1 MAKRIAFV
9 VIVLVI
15 FQVFAFS
22 QDGTRTVYDDIDL
35 LSAIHD
41 SMTVTSNLVELSTDS
56 RKELVGS
63 LSTIDS
69 VRRYLVSVNKNTDYK
84 TILRMEGSN
93 YWLGVRQLRTENPP
107 VYQALQFVKKVANDE
122 SVQSQLE
129 AIGRLNL
136 ITPVV
141 INLQRLQ
148 LKASLEQSREKLNR
162 YEKKY
167 GPGSA
172 RLNIAESAVNF
183 FFLRNV
189 PLFGTG
195 DDGPGPLEFIS
206 AYSSSYVTAYNA
218 ETEKLFKDIGIVSA
232 LEIGVRY
239 YFLGEG
245 WGEEGFWNGIAK
257 PGFATAGLL
266 VTGEEAGF
274 FKSPL
279 KGKESYGL
287 FLSWG
292 GLKAGYIV
300 GDNSR
305 ILLSRQFQVVPYL
318 F

>member
-1 MAKRIAFV
+1 MADCVKKISLGLVLLCLAGPVVAGDAVLSLPQYVSLLGRVATSMMAVKAAVSLDSIAPGLGDTLAAEIIVIERFANKYSALNEFKTKAHWAETDV
-9 VIVLVI
+9 VKHDLTNNRDLNN
-15 FQVFAFS
+15 AL
-22 QDGTRTVYDDIDL
+22 DGVMEILKHLEGNPSVD
-35 LSAIHD
+35 
-41 SMTVTSNLVELSTDS
+41 N
-56 RKELVGS
+56 
-63 LSTIDS
+63 STIALRDS
-69 VRRYLVSVNKNTDYK
+69 LHLYRLHYSYEAG
-84 TILRMEGSN
+84 M
-93 YWLGVRQLRTENPP
+93 
-107 VYQALQFVKKVANDE
+107 KK
-122 SVQSQLE
+122 
-129 AIGRLNL
+129 
-136 ITPVV
+136 
-141 INLQRLQ
+141 LQR
-148 LKASLEQSREKLNR
+148 
-162 YEKKY
+162 YGKKY
-167 GPGSA
+167 GPQSA
-172 RLNIAESAVNF
+172 RLNPVDGMLNI
-183 FFLRNV
+183 FLLQYLPGFR
-189 PLFGTG
+189 PDST
-195 DDGPGPLEFIS
+195 GPGPLEFIS

-245 WGEEGFWNGIAK
+245 WGEEGFWKGIAK